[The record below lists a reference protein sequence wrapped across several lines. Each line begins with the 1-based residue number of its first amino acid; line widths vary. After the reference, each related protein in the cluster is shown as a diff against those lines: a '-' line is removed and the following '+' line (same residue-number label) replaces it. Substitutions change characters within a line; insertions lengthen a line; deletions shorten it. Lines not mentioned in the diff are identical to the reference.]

1 VVGERESARIE
12 IGKEIHRDVVTV
24 GSVISGM
31 KCRGKLVSVD
41 PNVAIV
47 EVTVVAVGVI
57 MEVIEVVV
65 AVMVMREAVRVEERE
80 MMEGVGREEVRVTQW
95 VIELRR
101 DLDVDC
107 WFAWIA
113 SISCIDQFWGVED

>member
-1 VVGERESARIE
+1 
-12 IGKEIHRDVVTV
+12 
-24 GSVISGM
+24 
-31 KCRGKLVSVD
+31 
-41 PNVAIV
+41 
-47 EVTVVAVGVI
+47 VVAVGVI